1 MTLLLFV
8 ILFVLSI
15 QTSQSKIT
23 EITMVTS
30 WVTLSMTV
38 RSTTWIKKKDAA
50 IYLLTK
56 QISKI
61 ILTIFDKDILKD
73 FQKIFQ
79 SRPIP
84 GLYLKRFRS

>member
-1 MTLLLFV
+1 MMDLRPELGFSGKIWAILLGYGPLPRG
-8 ILFVLSI
+8 S
-15 QTSQSKIT
+15 
-23 EITMVTS
+23 
-30 WVTLSMTV
+30 
-38 RSTTWIKKKDAA
+38 KKKDAA

>member
-1 MTLLLFV
+1 MGDGHHGGHNGFD
-8 ILFVLSI
+8 SA
-15 QTSQSKIT
+15 
-23 EITMVTS
+23 MY
-30 WVTLSMTV
+30 
-38 RSTTWIKKKDAA
+38 TTWIKKKDAA

-84 GLYLKRFRS
+84 GLYLKRFRAFQRKVLFC